1 MTRLAGDKEVT
12 GLLVAWSEGDESAYE
27 KLVPLVY
34 AELHRLAHRFMSGE
48 RRDHTIQ
55 TTALVNEA
63 YLRLVDQKAR
73 WQNRSHFF
81 AIAAQVMRRILVDHA
96 RSQAYAKR
104 GGNAQKVELDE
115 AVLMARDRSAE
126 LVALDEALNKLAEFD
141 PRKSRV
147 VELRFFGG
155 LSIDEAAEALQVSP
169 NTVKRDWS
177 SARAWLYREVTSGA

>member
-1 MTRLAGDKEVT
+1 MSESAPPEEVT
-12 GLLVAWSEGDESAYE
+12 GLLVAWSAGDESAYE

-96 RSQAYAKR
+96 RAHTVAKR
-104 GGNAQKVELDE
+104 GGRAQRVEINE

-126 LVALDEALNKLAEFD
+126 LVALDDALKKLADFD
-141 PRKSRV
+141 QRKSRV

-155 LSIDEAAEALQVSP
+155 LSVEEAANVLGISA

-177 SARAWLYREVTSGA
+177 SARAWLYREVSSTS